1 MIVVLVAKGG
11 NMTIIKKK
19 KTPEG
24 IRGRE
29 PAQSCK
35 RDKIFFLHPA

>member
-11 NMTIIKKK
+11 NMTIIRKI
-19 KTPEG
+19 PEG

-35 RDKIFFLHPA
+35 RDFFTVLPA

>member
-11 NMTIIKKK
+11 NMTIIRKI
-19 KTPEG
+19 PEG

-35 RDKIFFLHPA
+35 RHFFTVLPA